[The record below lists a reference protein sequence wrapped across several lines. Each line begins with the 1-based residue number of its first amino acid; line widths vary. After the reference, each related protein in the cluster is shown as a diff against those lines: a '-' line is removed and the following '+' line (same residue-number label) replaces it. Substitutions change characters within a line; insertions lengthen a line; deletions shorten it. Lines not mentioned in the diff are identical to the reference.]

1 MAKEELEEV
10 RREMEN
16 KKAMYADRVGQLEAS
31 LTQKEMHSSQLIDEH
46 AKLGEVAAK
55 DAEILELRRQNEIMT
70 LERDLSRGELASN
83 QALLRSTQ
91 KEVTALYVA
100 KAGTDED
107 ASSYKRDTVTANA
120 RAKEIS
126 EKAEQ
131 KLARAI
137 AYAHLRAR
145 R

>member
-1 MAKEELEEV
+1 
-10 RREMEN
+10 
-16 KKAMYADRVGQLEAS
+16 
-31 LTQKEMHSSQLIDEH
+31 
-46 AKLGEVAAK
+46 
-55 DAEILELRRQNEIMT
+55 MT
-70 LERDLSRGELASN
+70 SERDLSRGELASN

-91 KEVTALYVA
+91 KEVTTLYVA

-107 ASSYKRDTVTANA
+107 ASSYKRDTATANA

-137 AYAHLRAR
+137 AYAHIRAR